1 MTHQAVGKVTR
12 GHARQMRHK
21 PTDAEARMWRFLRD
35 RRFAGFKFRR
45 QVPFKGY
52 ILDFVCF
59 ERRVV
64 VEIDGSQHYESQ
76 RDETRDA
83 ALASEGFYVI
93 RYWNNDVLQRSAS
106 VLEDLFSK
114 LSGETH

>member
-1 MTHQAVGKVTR
+1 MTHQSVGKVTR
-12 GHARQMRHK
+12 VRAKQMRHK

-59 ERRVV
+59 ARRVV

-83 ALASEGFYVI
+83 VLASEGFRVI

-114 LSGETH
+114 LGGETH

>member
-1 MTHQAVGKVTR
+1 MPKQECGDSCATGGSPASSF
-12 GHARQMRHK
+12 A
-21 PTDAEARMWRFLRD
+21 D
-35 RRFAGFKFRR
+35 RCV
-45 QVPFKGY
+45 QNY

-59 ERRVV
+59 EQRVV
-64 VEIDGSQHYESQ
+64 VEIDGSQHYESR

-83 ALASEGFYVI
+83 VLASEGFRVI